1 MSNETMSVKDLV
13 QYLESVL
20 NIPENHHIIAVF
32 ENNES
37 DEILG
42 YVCVEEG
49 VEADYPIYSFEQ
61 LVEEY
66 GLTDEK
72 LSDIYGQRI

>member
-37 DEILG
+37 DEIIG
-42 YVCVEEG
+42 YLCVEDG
-49 VEADYPIYSFEQ
+49 VEADYPVYSLEQ